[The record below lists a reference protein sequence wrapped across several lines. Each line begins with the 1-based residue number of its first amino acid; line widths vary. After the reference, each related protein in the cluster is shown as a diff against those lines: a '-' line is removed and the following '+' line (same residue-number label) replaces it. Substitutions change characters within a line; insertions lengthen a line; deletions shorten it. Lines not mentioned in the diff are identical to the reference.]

1 MRFILFSS
9 LRVVG
14 TKREAKGT
22 PKSPL
27 LMGIALAS
35 RARKR
40 KLKML
45 HYNRCEHCVCVCV
58 CVCVCKVANSCDTTK
73 QWALK
78 DAEKFALFCPAVI
91 PV

>member
-1 MRFILFSS
+1 MNSPFVTTNSGHEKRSKGNFEEPFAYRGCARFA
-9 LRVVG
+9 RAYG
-14 TKREAKGT
+14 
-22 PKSPL
+22 KS
-27 LMGIALAS
+27 
-35 RARKR
+35 K
-40 KLKML
+40 KVL

-78 DAEKFALFCPAVI
+78 DAEKFALFCSAVI

>member
-1 MRFILFSS
+1 MRFILLSS

-27 LMGIALAS
+27 LMGVALAS

-40 KLKML
+40 KLKSVTL
-45 HYNRCEHCVCVCV
+45 
-58 CVCVCKVANSCDTTK
+58 
-73 QWALK
+73 Q
-78 DAEKFALFCPAVI
+78 
-91 PV
+91 